1 MSLYLAWG
9 DFHARWRFARSA
21 IPEDKWGTTRSLVS
35 TSIPLVILEQF
46 RNQLNDKIK
55 TINPNRH
62 EIYIFGDMNINFLKF
77 NEHTQTEDFLHMP

>member
-35 TSIPLVILEQF
+35 TSVSLVIQ
-46 RNQLNDKIK
+46 QALNDIIK
-55 TINPNRH
+55 TIKPNRH

-77 NEHTQTEDFLHMP
+77 NEHTQTEDFLDMP